1 MSILLSE
8 PSIDN
13 GLMYRLNRQSS
24 DRDWIKDNYRVICKK
39 LHGNYVAVQ
48 NKEVIYNSES
58 VIELMS
64 LILDNG
70 YSTDDFVI
78 EYLSD

>member
-13 GLMYRLNRQSS
+13 GLMYRLNRQSR
-24 DRDWIKDNYRVICKK
+24 DRDWIREHYMQISKK
-39 LHGNYVAVQ
+39 LPGTYVAVQ
-48 NKEVIYNSES
+48 DKEVIYHSES
-58 VIELMS
+58 MIELMS

-70 YSTDDFVI
+70 HSTDDFVI
-78 EYLSD
+78 EYLTD